1 MRSED
6 EAASRAT
13 AACGG
18 ARASHAGLGHT
29 AAQGQRPAT
38 AHDVGTK
45 LDWGPWKRTGDRKG
59 VCLWGLAVARWTS
72 LLCPVTQRRP
82 VGPGRSLW
90 LRGGHLRLAELP

>member
-13 AACGG
+13 
-18 ARASHAGLGHT
+18 AGLGHT

-38 AHDVGTK
+38 AHDIGTK

-72 LLCPVTQRRP
+72 LLCPATQRRP